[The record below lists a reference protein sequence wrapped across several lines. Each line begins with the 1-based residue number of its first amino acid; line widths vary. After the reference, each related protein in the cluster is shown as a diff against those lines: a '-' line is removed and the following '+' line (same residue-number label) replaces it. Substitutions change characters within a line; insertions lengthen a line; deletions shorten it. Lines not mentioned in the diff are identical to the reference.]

1 MADSNVLKVLKTS
14 IQDFSTLSP
23 GDLVGRLRDP
33 ELLKKMKK
41 AGVNDAQVH
50 RIILILQEHKPDS
63 REFRAFLNSK
73 LV

>member
-1 MADSNVLKVLKTS
+1 MADSNMLKALKTS
-14 IQDFSTLSP
+14 IEDFSTLAP

-41 AGVNDAQVH
+41 FGVNEAQVH
-50 RIILILQEHKPDS
+50 RVILILQEHKPDS
-63 REFRAFLNSK
+63 KEFKAFLNSK

>member
-1 MADSNVLKVLKTS
+1 MADSNVLKALKTA

-41 AGVNDAQVH
+41 FGVNEAQVH

-63 REFRAFLNSK
+63 NEFKAFLNSK

>member
-1 MADSNVLKVLKTS
+1 MTDSNVLKALKTS
-14 IQDFSTLSP
+14 IQDFAALSP

-41 AGVNDAQVH
+41 FGVNEAQVH

>member
-1 MADSNVLKVLKTS
+1 MADSTVLKALKTS
-14 IQDFSTLSP
+14 IQDFATLSP
-23 GDLVGRLRDP
+23 GDLVGRLRNP

-41 AGVNDAQVH
+41 FGVKEAQLH

-63 REFRAFLNSK
+63 KEFKAFLNSK

>member
-1 MADSNVLKVLKTS
+1 MADSNMLKALKTS
-14 IQDFSTLSP
+14 IEDFSTLPP

-41 AGVNDAQVH
+41 FGVNEAQVH
-50 RIILILQEHKPDS
+50 RVILILQEHKPDS
-63 REFRAFLNSK
+63 KEFKAFLNSK

>member
-1 MADSNVLKVLKTS
+1 MADSTVLKALKTS
-14 IQDFSTLSP
+14 IQDFSALAP

-41 AGVNDAQVH
+41 LGVNDAQVH

-63 REFRAFLNSK
+63 KEFKAFLNSK